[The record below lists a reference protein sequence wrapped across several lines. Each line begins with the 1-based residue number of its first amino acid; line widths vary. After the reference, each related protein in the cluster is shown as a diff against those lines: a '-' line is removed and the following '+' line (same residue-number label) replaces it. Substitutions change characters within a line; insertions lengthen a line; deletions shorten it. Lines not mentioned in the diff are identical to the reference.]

1 MAEFTIDGRKVAFES
16 GQTIMQAAREAGI
29 YIPHLCYHPD
39 FAVHGSCRVCLV
51 RVDGRFLTAC
61 TLPAAEGQ
69 VVENLSPAV
78 QEYRRQLLGLLF
90 TEGNH
95 LCPSCEK
102 SGSCTLQS
110 VAIFCGMLSPE
121 FEFHYPRRPVD
132 ASHPQVLLDYNR
144 CINCELCVRAS
155 REIDGKSVFSM
166 TGRGHDSRLQ
176 VNSVDGTLGA
186 TSLSLDDRAVMV
198 CPVGAIL
205 PKHRGF
211 AVPIGQRRF
220 DRQPIERAPEN
231 TDERS

>member
-1 MAEFTIDGRKVAFES
+1 MNTW
-16 GQTIMQAAREAGI
+16 
-29 YIPHLCYHPD
+29 C
-39 FAVHGSCRVCLV
+39 
-51 RVDGRFLTAC
+51 
-61 TLPAAEGQ
+61 
-69 VVENLSPAV
+69 
-78 QEYRRQLLGLLF
+78 
-90 TEGNH
+90 
-95 LCPSCEK
+95 
-102 SGSCTLQS
+102 
-110 VAIFCGMLSPE
+110 
-121 FEFHYPRRPVD
+121 
-132 ASHPQVLLDYNR
+132 
-144 CINCELCVRAS
+144 NCELCVRAS